1 MHASFMQRTQGYG
14 WRFFPRKTNVD
25 RNLLDGYCWK
35 VQRNEY
41 TASAHWAGI
50 RFSSR
55 LYSQNTLRDHRVC
68 YTCKCGSQI
77 EPHVLNSMRSV
88 VCISLYS
95 PSAACNV
102 TSMHLTE
109 LPCKHVGCCLHYMQ
123 YNLTAQSQHMH
134 HIWLALQW
142 WLRFFR
148 GGHPFALFHSSIW
161 LQVGLSLLLA
171 AAWEAFAA
179 SKCRQPFQACGPEL
193 FLWSIVCLPTMSVL
207 ARR

>member
-1 MHASFMQRTQGYG
+1 MPPLCKEHKAMGGVFSLVKRMSTEICLTGIVERCNEMNTQRQ
-14 WRFFPRKTNVD
+14 
-25 RNLLDGYCWK
+25 
-35 VQRNEY
+35 
-41 TASAHWAGI
+41 HWAGI

-148 GGHPFALFHSSIW
+148 GGHPFALFHSSI
-161 LQVGLSLLLA
+161 
-171 AAWEAFAA
+171 
-179 SKCRQPFQACGPEL
+179 
-193 FLWSIVCLPTMSVL
+193 
-207 ARR
+207 